1 MLGGGRAR
9 HDTATRPCERP
20 DFLRDRAPGHMP
32 HAHQNEAAATIGAAP
47 PPPKHGG
54 PLEHRS
60 RRSRVDKSAPRDREG
75 VGNTAQGGHGPQG
88 TRAPTTIP
96 RRPSERPPLRPSM
109 AAGWSVGAARSA
121 RKTRRF
127 QTLQDGTVMGV
138 SQIVLISMG
147 GGAAGA
153 RRPIYSVCMMHS
165 EDRGLTGAKGHL
177 IMMIFVGSQA
187 RRGPRG
193 SLVCAHGTGVRVV
206 EQRRG

>member
-1 MLGGGRAR
+1 MLPGARQANGGIFCAREPRATCHTRTKTKLARPSERPRPHPSTAGRWSIGRA
-9 HDTATRPCERP
+9 
-20 DFLRDRAPGHMP
+20 
-32 HAHQNEAAATIGAAP
+32 AAAPTNP
-47 PPPKHGG
+47 
-54 PLEHRS
+54 
-60 RRSRVDKSAPRDREG
+60 RRETVRA

-88 TRAPTTIP
+88 TRAPRTIP

-165 EDRGLTGAKGHL
+165 EDRGLPGAKGHL
-177 IMMIFVGSQA
+177 IMMICVGSQA

-206 EQRRG
+206 KQQGG